1 MVVLLEL
8 LAGGVLS
15 QEQLGEILKA
25 VNWAWQKGVEP
36 IGGEDSTQD
45 GVISGMNHY
54 LVLTLAEVLY
64 TPTGVAIKSQNHEFL
79 RKFIF

>member
-25 VNWAWQKGVEP
+25 V
-36 IGGEDSTQD
+36 D
-45 GVISGMNHY
+45 
-54 LVLTLAEVLY
+54 
-64 TPTGVAIKSQNHEFL
+64 
-79 RKFIF
+79 